1 MGESRDKGADEGT
14 IVAIQCPSCKT
25 KFGVDS
31 AVLGQVARP
40 RFHCSKCDTTF
51 SKSLASIMTALSRAS
66 GGSQHGMARS
76 GSRMQPRIHPP
87 SERTDSFVAPRVP
100 ERYRDSAAEI
110 VDKAVT
116 VESAKAPLAQGELD
130 TTNEQ
135 SLEAIN
141 QPSPTSIVE
150 AGISKTSVKE
160 QIDSET
166 RSVENEVAH
175 RDGRREESR
184 LASADDHL
192 SKTIQGTDKRTD
204 KVGEKNTTTVQP
216 PISQSKGFSR
226 SPSSQIVIAL
236 SPAIVLLLILGGLSI
251 AMIQSPRQIVSQ
263 YPGVFETALHFPPAE
278 LQIQQPALKS
288 LMLDSGESV
297 YVVTGRVINRSTDNF
312 SRIQVQ
318 ALTFD
323 DQGTP
328 LQSAIAGAGGM
339 FSAARISS
347 FSAEKNAE
355 LQKESLTE
363 KMSAESQ
370 KAADFRIVLPQHTPL
385 PEFFSVRVYGVVKAG

>member
-1 MGESRDKGADEGT
+1 MGASRDKGADEGT

-40 RFHCSKCDTTF
+40 RFHCSRCDTTF

-76 GSRMQPRIHPP
+76 GPRMQPRIHPP
-87 SERTDSFVAPRVP
+87 LERTDSFVAPRVP
-100 ERYRDSAAEI
+100 ARYRES
-110 VDKAVT
+110 VT
-116 VESAKAPLAQGELD
+116 EMVNQPVGFKGAKSPLAQGELYATD
-130 TTNEQ
+130 QQ
-135 SLEAIN
+135 SLEPLDQDPLTPI
-141 QPSPTSIVE
+141 SDEGTSE
-150 AGISKTSVKE
+150 AVVKR

-166 RSVENEVAH
+166 RSVENGVDY
-175 RDGRREESR
+175 RDGRGEESR
-184 LASADDHL
+184 LGSADDHP
-192 SKTIQGTDKRTD
+192 SKTIQATDKRSD
-204 KVGEKNTTTVQP
+204 KVEDKNTTTGQS
-216 PISQSKGFSR
+216 PISQSR
-226 SPSSQIVIAL
+226 SFPLSPISQVAIAL
-236 SPAIVLLLILGGLSI
+236 SPAIVLIIILAGLSI
-251 AMIQSPRQIVSQ
+251 GMMKSPKQIVSQ

-297 YVVTGRVINRSTDNF
+297 YVVTGRVINRSTDTF

-370 KAADFRIVLPQHTPL
+370 KVADFRIILPQHTPL
-385 PEFFSVRVYGVVKAG
+385 PEFFSVRVYGVVKAE